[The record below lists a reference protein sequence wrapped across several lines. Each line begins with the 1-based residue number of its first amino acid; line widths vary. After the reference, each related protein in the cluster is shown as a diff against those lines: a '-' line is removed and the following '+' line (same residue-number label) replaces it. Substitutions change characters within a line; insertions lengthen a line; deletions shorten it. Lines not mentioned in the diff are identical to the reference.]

1 MLENVLRAAGP
12 WLAHH
17 GYAAE
22 NDGVQV
28 FGITV
33 LRAQLAL
40 TRQRCAGLPV
50 TLELMDHRNLQGR
63 FDKIASVGMFEHV
76 GPKNYRSFFAIAR
89 RLHADDGLLL
99 RNTATAACRDH
110 STIRLHIQNTQR
122 PPCGRWTRSACAGT
136 STTCTSATAVC
147 CLKSSMRLGNLRS
160 IAPLKRQSPQPAAA
174 PVRR

>member
-12 WLAHH
+12 WLAHD

-28 FGITV
+28 FGISV
-33 LRAQLAL
+33 SRAQLTLA
-40 TRQRCAGLPV
+40 RQRCAGLPV

-89 RLHADDGLLL
+89 RLRADDGLLL
-99 RNTATAACRDH
+99 RNTPLPAV
-110 STIRLHIQNTQR
+110 ITQPSGFTYR
-122 PPCGRWTRSACAGT
+122 TPSG
-136 STTCTSATAVC
+136 
-147 CLKSSMRLGNLRS
+147 
-160 IAPLKRQSPQPAAA
+160 PAATL
-174 PVRR
+174 R